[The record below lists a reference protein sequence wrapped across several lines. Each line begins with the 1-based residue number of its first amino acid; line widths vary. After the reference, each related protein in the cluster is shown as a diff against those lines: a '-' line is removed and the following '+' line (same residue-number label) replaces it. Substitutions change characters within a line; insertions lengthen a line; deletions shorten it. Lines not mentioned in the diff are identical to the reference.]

1 MMAIAIR
8 AQQTAMS
15 TSPKTVPYGSWKSPI
30 TSDLIVSQSV
40 GLSEVRFDGDVVHW
54 LEARPQEQGRNV
66 VVRAGEAGADATD
79 IVPKPFDVRT
89 RVHEY
94 GGGAWTVAQDVLY
107 FSNVADGRLYRLG
120 PGENEPTPLT
130 PAPPARDRQWRFA
143 DGIIDLRRKRWIGA
157 REDHTVGSHP
167 VNAIVTID
175 LAQPGTS
182 PGAILAGGHDFV
194 TSPRL
199 SSDGQRLAWL
209 AWDHPNMPWNGTTL
223 YVAELDDDGA
233 IVGTPRAIAG
243 GPTESIFQ
251 PEWLPEGADLIF
263 VSDRSGWWNL
273 YRLTLATGAV
283 RPIAPMAAEF
293 GQPQWVFGMATYAVA
308 SGNRIVCAY
317 TEAGLGH
324 LAVVDLATGALRSL
338 DMPFT
343 QFGSVRAHGD
353 QAAFV
358 ASAPAHPTS
367 VVVLDLASGDYR
379 ILKKATEIVDQADR
393 RIADY
398 LTRVEAIEFPT
409 SGNRSAYGLFY
420 RPHNPD
426 VTAPDGEKPPLLVK
440 CHGGPTSAAS
450 SALNL
455 GIQYWTSRGV
465 AVLDVNYGGST
476 GFGRAYRER
485 LQGQW
490 GVVDVDDC
498 INGAKF
504 LVERGLVDAE
514 RMVIS
519 GGSAGGYTTLAAL
532 VFHDVFRGGASY
544 YGVSDIAALA
554 RDTHKFESRY
564 LDWLIGPYP
573 QSEALYRER
582 SPLYHAERLSRPVI
596 FFQGDEDAVVPPN
609 QTEAMV
615 EALRRRGTP
624 VGYFLFS
631 GEQHGFR
638 SGANIAR
645 ALDAEL
651 YFYAV
656 EVFKTGLTF

>member
-15 TSPKTVPYGSWKSPI
+15 ISPKTAPYGSWKSPI

-40 GLSEVRFDGDVVHW
+40 GLSEARFDGDVVYW

-66 VVRAGEAGADATD
+66 VVRAGEAGADAID
-79 IVPKPFDVRT
+79 LAPKPFNVRT

-94 GGGAWTVAQDVLY
+94 GGGAWTIAQGVLY
-107 FSNVADGRLYRLG
+107 FSNVADGGLYRLG
-120 PGENEPTPLT
+120 PGEREPTPLT
-130 PAPPARDRQWRFA
+130 PTPPAPDRQWRFA
-143 DGIIDLRRKRWIGA
+143 DGIIDLRRKRWIGV
-157 REDHTVGSHP
+157 REDHTVDGHP
-167 VNAIVTID
+167 VNAIVAID
-175 LAQPGTS
+175 LARPGTS
-182 PGAILAGGHDFV
+182 PGAILADGRDFV
-194 TSPRL
+194 ASPRL
-199 SSDGQRLAWL
+199 SPDGRRLAWL

-223 YVAELDDDGA
+223 YLAELGDDGA
-233 IVGTPRAIAG
+233 IVGAPRAIAG

-251 PEWLPEGADLIF
+251 PEWSPDGADLIF

-283 RPIAPMAAEF
+283 HPIAPMVAEF
-293 GQPQWVFGMATYAVA
+293 GQPQWVFGMATYAFA
-308 SGNRIVCAY
+308 SRNRIVCAY

-324 LAVVDLATGALRSL
+324 LAVVDLATGALRPL
-338 DMPFT
+338 DTPFT
-343 QFGSVRAHGD
+343 QFASVRAHGD
-353 QAAFV
+353 QAAFI
-358 ASAPAHPTS
+358 AGAPAHPTS
-367 VVVLDLASGDYR
+367 VVVIDLGSGGCR
-379 ILKKATEIVDQADR
+379 ILKKATEILDQEDR

-398 LTRVEAIEFPT
+398 LTPVEAIEFST
-409 SGNRSAYGLFY
+409 SGDRSAYGLFY
-420 RPHNPD
+420 RPHNAD
-426 VTAPDGEKPPLLVK
+426 FSASDGEKPPLLVK

-554 RDTHKFESRY
+554 RDTHKFEARY
-564 LDWLIGPYP
+564 LDWLVGPYP
-573 QSEALYRER
+573 QSEALYRDR

-609 QTEAMV
+609 QTETMV

-656 EVFKTGLTF
+656 EVFRTGLTF

>member
-1 MMAIAIR
+1 MP
-8 AQQTAMS
+8 
-15 TSPKTVPYGSWKSPI
+15 TSPKTAPYGSWKSPI
-30 TSDLIVSQSV
+30 TSDLIVSQSIS
-40 GLSEVRFDGDVVHW
+40 LSDVRFDGEAVYW
-54 LEARPQEQGRNV
+54 LEGRPQEQGRNV
-66 VVRAGEAGADATD
+66 VVRAGEAGTDATD
-79 IVPKPFDVRT
+79 IVPKPFNVRT

-94 GGGAWTVAQDVLY
+94 GGGAWTIVQGVLY
-107 FSNVADGRLYRLG
+107 FSNFADGRLYRLG
-120 PGENEPTPLT
+120 PGESEPTPLT

-143 DGIIDLRRKRWIGA
+143 DGIIDSRRKRWIGV
-157 REDHTVGSHP
+157 REDHTVDGAA
-167 VNAIVTID
+167 VNALVAVD
-175 LAQPGTS
+175 LARPGAS
-182 PGAILAGGHDFV
+182 PGVILAGGHDFV
-194 TSPRL
+194 SSPRL
-199 SSDGQRLAWL
+199 LPDGRSLAWL

-223 YVAELDDDGA
+223 YLADLDDDGA
-233 IVGTPRAIAG
+233 IAGAPRAVAG
-243 GPTESIFQ
+243 GPAESIFQ
-251 PEWLPEGADLIF
+251 PEWSIDGADLFF

-273 YRLTLATGAV
+273 YRVTLATGLA

-293 GQPQWVFGMATYAVA
+293 GQPQWVFGMAAYAVA
-308 SGNRIVCAY
+308 ARNRILCAY

-324 LAVVDLATGALRSL
+324 LAVVDLATGALHTL
-338 DMPFT
+338 KTPFT
-343 QFGSVRAHGD
+343 QFASVRAHGN
-353 QAAFV
+353 QAAFI
-358 ASAPAHPTS
+358 AGAPARPTS
-367 VVVLDLASGDYR
+367 VAVIDLTTGQSR
-379 ILKKATEIVDQADR
+379 ILKKATEALDQIDR
-393 RIADY
+393 RIRDY
-398 LTRVEAIEFPT
+398 LAPVEPIEFPT
-409 SGNRSAYGLFY
+409 SGDRSAYGLFY
-420 RPHNPD
+420 RPRNPD
-426 VTAPDGEKPPLLVK
+426 FGAPEGEKPPLLVR

-455 GIQYWTSRGV
+455 GIQYWTSRGI

-476 GFGRAYRER
+476 GFGRAYRDR

-490 GVVDVDDC
+490 GTVDVEDC

-504 LVERGLVDAE
+504 LVERGLVDPE

-554 RDTHKFESRY
+554 RDTHKFEARY

-596 FFQGDEDAVVPPN
+596 FFQGDEDAIVPPN

-638 SGANIAR
+638 NGANIQR

-656 EVFKTGLTF
+656 EVFRTGLMF

>member
-1 MMAIAIR
+1 MP
-8 AQQTAMS
+8 
-15 TSPKTVPYGSWKSPI
+15 TSPKTAPYGSWKSPI
-30 TSDLIVSQSV
+30 TSDLIVSQSIS
-40 GLSEVRFDGDVVHW
+40 LSDVRSDGEAVYW
-54 LEARPQEQGRNV
+54 LEGRPQEQGRNV
-66 VVRAGEAGADATD
+66 VVRAGEAGADAID
-79 IVPKPFDVRT
+79 IVPKPFNVRT

-94 GGGAWTVAQDVLY
+94 GGGAWTIVRGVLY
-107 FSNVADGRLYRLG
+107 FSNFADARLYRLG
-120 PGENEPTPLT
+120 PGESEPTPLT

-143 DGIIDLRRKRWIGA
+143 DGIIDSTRKRWIGV
-157 REDHTVGSHP
+157 REDHTVGAA
-167 VNAIVTID
+167 VNALVAVD
-175 LAQPGTS
+175 LAQPGAS
-182 PGAILAGGHDFV
+182 PGVILAGGHDFV
-194 TSPRL
+194 SSPRL
-199 SSDGQRLAWL
+199 SPDGRRLAWL

-223 YVAELDDDGA
+223 YLADLGDDGA
-233 IVGTPRAIAG
+233 IIGAPRAVAG
-243 GPTESIFQ
+243 GASESIFQ
-251 PEWLPEGADLIF
+251 PEWSPDGADLVF

-273 YRLTLATGAV
+273 YRQTVATGLV
-283 RPIAPMAAEF
+283 RPIAPMTAEF
-293 GQPQWVFGMATYAVA
+293 GQPQWVFGMATYAFA
-308 SGNRIVCAY
+308 ANNRIVCAC
-317 TEAGLGH
+317 TEAGLGR
-324 LAVVDLATGALRSL
+324 LAVVDLPNGALRPFET
-338 DMPFT
+338 PFT
-343 QFGSVRAHGD
+343 QFASVRAHGD
-353 QAAFV
+353 QAAFI
-358 ASAPAHPTS
+358 AGAPSHPTS
-367 VVVLDLASGDYR
+367 VVALDLASGGYR
-379 ILKKATEIVDQADR
+379 ILKKATEILDQEDR
-393 RIADY
+393 RVADY

-409 SGNRSAYGLFY
+409 SGDRSAYGLFY

-426 VTAPDGEKPPLLVK
+426 FTAFEGEKPPLLVK

-455 GIQYWTSRGV
+455 GIQYWTSRGI

-476 GFGRAYRER
+476 GFGRAYRDR
-485 LQGQW
+485 LRGQW
-490 GVVDVDDC
+490 GVVDVEDC

-573 QSEALYRER
+573 QNEALYRER
-582 SPLYHAERLSRPVI
+582 SPVYHAERLSRPVI

-624 VGYFLFS
+624 VSYFLFS

-638 SGANIAR
+638 NGANIQR

-656 EVFKTGLTF
+656 EVFKTGLMF